1 MASPVQE
8 DDVKYMLLL
17 THDPDIEV
25 EDAPNAEAQMKPWME
40 YSEALQDAG
49 AFVGGDPLADVDT
62 ATTVRVRDGE
72 RLLTDGPFVASKEHL
87 IGYYVIDVD
96 GLDAALDWAA
106 RVPNVTWGA
115 VEVRAIPDMGP

>member
-1 MASPVQE
+1 M
-8 DDVKYMLLL
+8 KYMLLL
-17 THDPDIEV
+17 TQDPTIEV
-25 EDAPNAEAQMKPWME
+25 EDAPNPEAQMKPWIE
-40 YSEALQDAG
+40 YSDALRDAG
-49 AFVGGDPLADVDT
+49 AFVGGDPLADVET

-72 RLLTDGPFVASKEHL
+72 RLLSDGPFVASKEHL

-115 VEVRAIPDMGP
+115 VEVRAIPDMEH